1 VPGQP
6 LLDLI
11 DPVYQKVSS
20 KDCRSPYPLGTML
33 RIHLMQQWYSL
44 SDLAMQDALIEVAT
58 IRRFA
63 EIELISDRIPNETM
77 ILAFRHLLEKHDLG
91 QKISETVKDHLKTR
105 GMAMKQGTIIDAN
118 LISAPSS
125 TKNKAGK
132 RDPEMHQTKKGNQWY

>member
-1 VPGQP
+1 
-6 LLDLI
+6 
-11 DPVYQKVSS
+11 
-20 KDCRSPYPLGTML
+20 
-33 RIHLMQQWYSL
+33 MQQWYSL